1 MSRSRSRAALTS
13 TLLAV
18 TVACGALTVPN
29 AQAVTGDAAD
39 SAYAFTAR
47 IDIGDGERA
56 CSGALVD
63 PRWVVTAASCFVDDP
78 ASGAV
83 PAAGKPAKATKV
95 TVGRPDLTA
104 TGGLVTEITELVPYQ
119 GRDLVMARLAQPT
132 TGITPVAFATTPA
145 AAGET
150 LKAVGFGRTR
160 TEWSPLKQH
169 TGVFGVDAAD
179 SDQLTIT
186 GRNGDAICAGDA
198 GGPLLREKEDGT
210 VELVAV
216 NSRSWQGGCF
226 GQDPAETRTGAVSA
240 RVDDSAVQAWAKE
253 ARDRLREVLYAAD
266 VNGDGLSDLVILG
279 ADGVITVRT
288 AKSGKIAVKPGDP
301 YYRFNDGVRWSAGWS
316 NFLGQEGKGRLYFA
330 DVNGDGKADLIV
342 HGADGKIAVRT
353 NTGTYWDG
361 GKDWSAGWSNFLGQ
375 EGKGRLY
382 FADVNG
388 DGKADLIVHGTDG
401 KIAVR
406 TNTGTYWDGGKDW
419 SAGWSNFLGQEGKG
433 RLYFADVNGDGKAD
447 LIVHGTDGKIAVR
460 TNTGT
465 YWDGGKDWSAGWS
478 NFLGRPK
485 GELLFADAD
494 NDGKADLW
502 VHTTDGKVA
511 VRINTGTY
519 WQITAGDDWV

>member
-13 TLLAV
+13 ALLAV
-18 TVACGALTVPN
+18 TVACDALTVPS

-63 PRWVVTAASCFVDDP
+63 PRWIVTAASCFVDDP

-83 PAAGKPAKATKV
+83 PAAGKPAKSTKV

-145 AAGET
+145 TAGET

-179 SDQLTIT
+179 SDQLTVT

-266 VNGDGLSDLVILG
+266 VNGDGLSDLVVLG

-288 AKSGKIAVKPGDP
+288 AKSGKVVTA
-301 YYRFNDGVRWSAGWS
+301 
-316 NFLGQEGKGRLYFA
+316 
-330 DVNGDGKADLIV
+330 
-342 HGADGKIAVRT
+342 
-353 NTGTYWDG
+353 
-361 GKDWSAGWSNFLGQ
+361 
-375 EGKGRLY
+375 
-382 FADVNG
+382 
-388 DGKADLIVHGTDG
+388 
-401 KIAVR
+401 
-406 TNTGTYWDGGKDW
+406 
-419 SAGWSNFLGQEGKG
+419 
-433 RLYFADVNGDGKAD
+433 
-447 LIVHGTDGKIAVR
+447 
-460 TNTGT
+460 
-465 YWDGGKDWSAGWS
+465 
-478 NFLGRPK
+478 RP
-485 GELLFADAD
+485 
-494 NDGKADLW
+494 
-502 VHTTDGKVA
+502 
-511 VRINTGTY
+511 I
-519 WQITAGDDWV
+519 